1 MRESVD
7 SMEFLDSEKR
17 ERKELVEM
25 NVEFD
30 SELGLRAK
38 RDWCEFERRSIIAA
52 CFRWRAESAAG
63 RLSSSSIDEE
73 VAQYF
78 VRTLD
83 KLHFGLSNILEFEI
97 YTLLALKI

>member
-1 MRESVD
+1 
-7 SMEFLDSEKR
+7 MEFLDSEKR

-52 CFRWRAESAAG
+52 CFRWRAESDASAAAVFG

-78 VRTLD
+78 VRSST
-83 KLHFGLSNILEFEI
+83 
-97 YTLLALKI
+97 